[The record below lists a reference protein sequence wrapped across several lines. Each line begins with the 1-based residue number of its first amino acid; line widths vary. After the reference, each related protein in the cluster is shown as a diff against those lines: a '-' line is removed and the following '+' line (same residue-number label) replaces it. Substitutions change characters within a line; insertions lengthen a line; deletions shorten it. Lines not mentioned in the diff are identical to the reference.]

1 MVNLTTCTRF
11 FLSRFATTLNVIMNP
26 LDLPLTR
33 IAPNKTIRELTAR
46 LRRTILTTF
55 AVLIVPL
62 SAQAAFTASVNR
74 TSIASHESLELTL
87 RTDESTNA
95 SPDLAS
101 LAQSFDLLGTRQQQR
116 TQIINGRSSYARDWI
131 ITLVPKKQGELTIPA
146 ITLGDQQ
153 TQPITITVSDDNIDT
168 TATGPLL
175 MKAEVSSKSVY
186 VQQEL
191 LLSVQIL
198 FSMPLYDDNRLS
210 ALDISDALVQQ
221 LGETRKFDT
230 IIDGVRYEGFE
241 LKYAIHPQTSGELI
255 IPSLTFSGVAA
266 DPREPFIGGIF
277 SSSGRPVQARSPEIQ
292 VTVKPRPDNFPASEP
307 WLPARQLTIEEQ
319 WSQPLNNLKV
329 GDAITRTITVTA
341 DGLSAAQLPPILMPQ
356 PEGVNSYPDK
366 SNTQD
371 RDTLKGIQGQRTDSI
386 AMIPTQP
393 GKIILPAINYP
404 WFDTDSG
411 EVRIATIAAIEIDV
425 APAPQTATLTT
436 PTPATTPAQCPPAVE
451 CPTLNDNR
459 SLWQTALPWQ
469 GLSTLFALLW
479 LVTLGLWRA
488 KAKPVQN
495 QQAAPSEPSESTAF
509 SRLEAA
515 CKQGDGQQAVTEL
528 KNWSRVFWQN
538 EQLTSLGQ
546 CLELHNS
553 SELSSACNR
562 LLSTRYGAQKDTTDV
577 TPLLHDL
584 LEACRTIR
592 RQQTSRD
599 DEQSLGKL
607 YPQ

>member
-1 MVNLTTCTRF
+1 MVNPITIYRF
-11 FLSRFATTLNVIMNP
+11 FLSRFATTRHVS
-26 LDLPLTR
+26 LTR
-33 IAPNKTIRELTAR
+33 ITANKAALTAH
-46 LRRTILTTF
+46 LRQAFLTTLLVF
-55 AVLIVPL
+55 ITPL
-62 SAQAAFTASVNR
+62 STHAAFTASVDR
-74 TSIASHESLELTL
+74 TTIASHESLELTL
-87 RTDESTNA
+87 RTDESTKV
-95 SPDLAS
+95 SPDLGT
-101 LAQSFDLLGTRQQQR
+101 LAESFDLLGIRQQQSTR
-116 TQIINGRSSYARDWI
+116 IVNGRSSYARDWI
-131 ITLVPKKQGELTIPA
+131 VTIMPRKQGKLTIPA
-146 ITLGDQQ
+146 ISLGDQQ
-153 TQPITITVSDDNIDT
+153 TQPITITVRDDNVET

-175 MKAEVSSKSVY
+175 MTAEVSSKSIY

-230 IIDGVRYEGFE
+230 VIDGVRYQGFE
-241 LKYAIHPQTSGELI
+241 LKYAIHPQTAGELT

-266 DPREPFIGGIF
+266 DPRESFIGGIF
-277 SSSGRPVQARSPEIQ
+277 SSSGRPVQARSPEIE
-292 VTVKPRPDNFPASEP
+292 VTVKPRPDNFPANEP

-319 WSQPLNNLKV
+319 WSQPLSNLKV

-356 PEGVNSYPDK
+356 PRGVNSYPDK

-393 GKIILPAINYP
+393 GKITLPAIDYP

-411 EVRIATIAAIEIDV
+411 EVRMATIPAIDIDV
-425 APAPQTATLTT
+425 APAPQTTTLATST
-436 PTPATTPAQCPPAVE
+436 PVATPAQCPPTVE
-451 CPTLNDNR
+451 CPTPGDR
-459 SLWQTALPWQ
+459 PLWQTAAPWQ

-479 LVTLGLWRA
+479 LITLGLWRA
-488 KAKPVQN
+488 KVRTGHD
-495 QQAAPSEPSESTAF
+495 QQPTSSEPSEATAF

-515 CKQGDGQQAVTEL
+515 CKQGDGQQALDEL

-538 EQLTSLGQ
+538 EQLASLSQ
-546 CLELHNS
+546 CLKQNNS
-553 SELSSACNR
+553 TALSNACNQI
-562 LLSTRYGAQKDTTDV
+562 LSARYGTKPATTDV
-577 TPLLHDL
+577 TPFLNDL

-592 RQQTSRD
+592 HRQKSRS
-599 DEQSLGKL
+599 DEPLGDL

>member
-1 MVNLTTCTRF
+1 MVNPMTIYRF
-11 FLSRFATTLNVIMNP
+11 FLSRFATTRHVS
-26 LDLPLTR
+26 LTR
-33 IAPNKTIRELTAR
+33 ITANKAALTAH
-46 LRRTILTTF
+46 LRQAFLTTLLVF
-55 AVLIVPL
+55 ITPL
-62 SAQAAFTASVNR
+62 SAHAAFTASVDR
-74 TSIASHESLELTL
+74 TTIASHESLELTL
-87 RTDESTNA
+87 RTDESTKV
-95 SPDLAS
+95 SPDLGT
-101 LAQSFDLLGTRQQQR
+101 LAENFDLLGIRQQQSTR
-116 TQIINGRSSYARDWI
+116 IVNGRSSYARDWI
-131 ITLVPKKQGELTIPA
+131 VTIMPRKQGKLTIPA
-146 ITLGDQQ
+146 ISLGNQQ
-153 TQPITITVSDDNIDT
+153 TQPITITVRDDNVET

-175 MKAEVSSKSVY
+175 MTAEVSSKSIY

-230 IIDGVRYEGFE
+230 VIDGVRYQGFE
-241 LKYAIHPQTSGELI
+241 LKYAIHPQTAGELT

-266 DPREPFIGGIF
+266 DPRESFIGGIF
-277 SSSGRPVQARSPEIQ
+277 SSSGRPVQARSPEIE
-292 VTVKPRPDNFPASEP
+292 VTVKPRPDNFPANEP

-319 WSQPLNNLKV
+319 WSQPLSNLKV

-356 PEGVNSYPDK
+356 PRGVNSYPDK

-393 GKIILPAINYP
+393 GKITLPAIDYP

-411 EVRIATIAAIEIDV
+411 EVRMATIPAIDIDV
-425 APAPQTATLTT
+425 APAPQAATLATST
-436 PTPATTPAQCPPAVE
+436 PVTAPAQCPPTVE
-451 CPTLNDNR
+451 SPTQDDR
-459 SLWQTALPWQ
+459 PLWQTAAPWQ

-479 LVTLGLWRA
+479 LITLGLWRA
-488 KAKPVQN
+488 KIRTGHD
-495 QQAAPSEPSESTAF
+495 QQPTPSEPSEATAF

-515 CKQGDGQQAVTEL
+515 CKQGDGQQALDEL

-538 EQLTSLGQ
+538 EQLTSLSQ
-546 CLELHNS
+546 CLKQNNS
-553 SELSSACNR
+553 TALSNACNQI
-562 LLSTRYGAQKDTTDV
+562 LSARYGAKPATTDL
-577 TPLLHDL
+577 TPFLDNL
-584 LEACRTIR
+584 LEACRSIR
-592 RQQTSRD
+592 HRQKSRSD
-599 DEQSLGKL
+599 DQPLGDL

>member
-1 MVNLTTCTRF
+1 MVNLTTCTRL

-26 LDLPLTR
+26 LDLRLTH
-33 IAPNKTIRELTAR
+33 IAPNQTIRTLTAC

-55 AVLIVPL
+55 VVFTPL
-62 SAQAAFTASVNR
+62 SAQAAFTASVDR
-74 TSIASHESLELTL
+74 TTIASHESLELTL

-131 ITLVPKKQGELTIPA
+131 ITLVPKKPGKLTIPA
-146 ITLGDQQ
+146 ISLGDQQ
-153 TQPITITVSDDNIDT
+153 TQPITITVSDDTIDT

-175 MKAEVSSKSVY
+175 MRAEVSSESVY

-198 FSMPLYDDNRLS
+198 FSIPLYDDNRLS

-277 SSSGRPVQARSPEIQ
+277 SSSGRPVQAHSPEIQ

-393 GKIILPAINYP
+393 GKITLPAINYP

-411 EVRIATIAAIEIDV
+411 EVRMATIAAIDIDV

-436 PTPATTPAQCPPAVE
+436 PAPVTSTAQCPPAVE
-451 CPTLNDNR
+451 CLTQSDRP
-459 SLWQTALPWQ
+459 LWQTALPWQ
-469 GLSTLFALLW
+469 GLSALFALLW
-479 LVTLGLWRA
+479 LVTLGLRRARA
-488 KAKPVQN
+488 KPEQS
-495 QQAAPSEPSESTAF
+495 QQTAPSEPSEATAF

-515 CKQGDGQQAVTEL
+515 CKQGDGQQALAEL
-528 KNWSRVFWQN
+528 KNWSRVFWKN
-538 EQLTSLGQ
+538 EQLISLGQ

-562 LLSTRYGAQKDTTDV
+562 LLSARYGAKPDTTDV
-577 TPLLHDL
+577 ISLLHDL
-584 LEACRTIR
+584 LEACRAIR
-592 RQQTSRD
+592 QRQKNRSD
-599 DEQSLGKL
+599 DQLLGDL

>member
-1 MVNLTTCTRF
+1 MVNPITIYRF
-11 FLSRFATTLNVIMNP
+11 FLSRFATTRHVC
-26 LDLPLTR
+26 LTR
-33 IAPNKTIRELTAR
+33 ITANKTVLTAH
-46 LRRTILTTF
+46 LRQTFFTTLLVF
-55 AVLIVPL
+55 ITPL
-62 SAQAAFTASVNR
+62 SAQAAFTASVDR
-74 TSIASHESLELTL
+74 TTIASHESLELTL
-87 RTDESTNA
+87 RTDESTKV
-95 SPDLAS
+95 SPDLGT
-101 LAQSFDLLGTRQQQR
+101 LAESFDLLGIRQQQSTR
-116 TQIINGRSSYARDWI
+116 IVNGRSSYARDWI
-131 ITLVPKKQGELTIPA
+131 VTIMPRKQGKLTIPA
-146 ITLGDQQ
+146 ISLGDQQ
-153 TQPITITVSDDNIDT
+153 TQPITITVRDDNIET

-175 MKAEVSSKSVY
+175 MTAEVSSKSIY

-198 FSMPLYDDNRLS
+198 FSIPLYDDNRLS

-230 IIDGVRYEGFE
+230 VIDGVRYQGFE
-241 LKYAIHPQTSGELI
+241 LKYAIHPQTAGELT

-266 DPREPFIGGIF
+266 DPRESFIGGIF
-277 SSSGRPVQARSPEIQ
+277 SSSGRPVQARSPEIE
-292 VTVKPRPDNFPASEP
+292 VTVKPRPDNFPANEP

-319 WSQPLNNLKV
+319 WSQPLSNLKV

-356 PEGVNSYPDK
+356 PRGVNSYPDK

-393 GKIILPAINYP
+393 GKITLPAIDYP

-411 EVRIATIAAIEIDV
+411 EVRMATIPAIDIDV
-425 APAPQTATLTT
+425 APAPQTTTLATST
-436 PTPATTPAQCPPAVE
+436 PVATPAQCPPTVE
-451 CPTLNDNR
+451 CPTQGDR
-459 SLWQTALPWQ
+459 PLWQTAAPWQ

-479 LVTLGLWRA
+479 LITLGLWRA
-488 KAKPVQN
+488 KVRTGHD
-495 QQAAPSEPSESTAF
+495 QQPTFSEPSEATAF

-515 CKQGDGQQAVTEL
+515 CKQGDGQQALDEL

-538 EQLTSLGQ
+538 EQLASLSQ
-546 CLELHNS
+546 CLKQNNS
-553 SELSSACNR
+553 TALSNACNQI
-562 LLSTRYGAQKDTTDV
+562 LSARYGTKPATTDV
-577 TPLLHDL
+577 TPFLNDL

-592 RQQTSRD
+592 HRQKSRS
-599 DEQSLGKL
+599 DEPLGDL

>member
-1 MVNLTTCTRF
+1 MVNLTTCTRL
-11 FLSRFATTLNVIMNP
+11 FLSRFANTLNVIMNS
-26 LDLPLTR
+26 LDLRLTR
-33 IAPNKTIRELTAR
+33 TA
-46 LRRTILTTF
+46 LTTLVVF
-55 AVLIVPL
+55 MTPL
-62 SAQAAFTASVNR
+62 SAYAAFTASVDR
-74 TSIASHESLELTL
+74 TTIASHESLELTL
-87 RTDESTNA
+87 RTDENTNA
-95 SPDLAS
+95 SPDLAA
-101 LAQSFDLLGTRQQQR
+101 LTQSFELLGTRQQQR
-116 TQIINGRSSYARDWI
+116 TQIINNTSSYARDWI
-131 ITLVPKKQGELTIPA
+131 ITLLPKEQGQLTIPA

-153 TQPITITVSDDNIDT
+153 TQPITITVSDDNSDT

-175 MKAEVSSKSVY
+175 MKAEVSSASVY

-191 LLSVQIL
+191 VLSVQIL
-198 FSMPLYDDNRLS
+198 FSIPLYDDNRLS

-230 IIDGVRYEGFE
+230 IIDGVRYQGFE
-241 LKYAIHPQTSGELI
+241 LKYAIHPQTAGQLT

-277 SSSGRPVQARSPEIQ
+277 SSSGRPVQARSPEIE

-307 WLPARQLTIEEQ
+307 WLPARQLTIAEQ

-341 DGLSAAQLPPILMPQ
+341 NGLSAAQLPPILMPQ

-393 GKIILPAINYP
+393 GKITLPAINYS

-411 EVRIATIAAIEIDV
+411 EVRMATIAAIDIDV
-425 APAPQTATLTT
+425 APAPQTATAT
-436 PTPATTPAQCPPAVE
+436 PVAAPVQCPITVE
-451 CPTLNDNR
+451 CPTQGNR
-459 SLWQTALPWQ
+459 PLWQTAAPWQ

-479 LVTLGLWRA
+479 LGTLGLWRA
-488 KAKPVQN
+488 RGKPEQS
-495 QQAAPSEPSESTAF
+495 QQAVPSEPSEATAF
-509 SRLEAA
+509 TRLEAA
-515 CKQGDGQQAVTEL
+515 CKQGDEQLALAEL

-538 EQLTSLGQ
+538 EQLISLGQ

-562 LLSTRYGAQKDTTDV
+562 LLSARYGAKPDATDV
-577 TPLLHDL
+577 PPVLHDL

-592 RQQTSRD
+592 HRQKGRD
-599 DEQSLGKL
+599 DDQPLGNL

>member
-1 MVNLTTCTRF
+1 MVNLTTCYRF
-11 FLSRFATTLNVIMNP
+11 FLRRIATTLNVIMNP
-26 LDLPLTR
+26 LDL
-33 IAPNKTIRELTAR
+33 R
-46 LRRTILTTF
+46 LTILTTLVVF
-55 AVLIVPL
+55 ITPL
-62 SAQAAFTASVNR
+62 SAYAAFTASVDR
-74 TSIASHESLELTL
+74 TTIASHESLELTL

-101 LAQSFDLLGTRQQQR
+101 LAENFDLLGTRQQQR
-116 TQIINGRSSYARDWI
+116 TQYTNGRSSYARDWI
-131 ITLVPKKQGELTIPA
+131 ITLVPKKQGKLTIPA

-153 TQPITITVSDDNIDT
+153 TQPITITVSEDNSDA

-175 MKAEVSSKSVY
+175 MRAEVSSESVY

-210 ALDISDALVQQ
+210 SLDISDALVQQ

-230 IIDGVRYEGFE
+230 IIDGVRYQGFE
-241 LKYAIHPQTSGELI
+241 LKYAIHPQTAGQLI

-277 SSSGRPVQARSPEIQ
+277 SSSGRPVQARSPEIE

-307 WLPARQLTIEEQ
+307 WLPARQLTIAEQ

-341 DGLSAAQLPPILMPQ
+341 NGLSAAQLPPILMPQ

-393 GKIILPAINYP
+393 GKITLPAINYP

-411 EVRIATIAAIEIDV
+411 EVRMATIAAIDIDV
-425 APAPQTATLTT
+425 APAAQTATLTT
-436 PTPATTPAQCPPAVE
+436 PVAAPAQCPPTVE
-451 CPTLNDNR
+451 CPIQGDRPL
-459 SLWQTALPWQ
+459 SALPWQ
-469 GLSTLFALLW
+469 GLSALFALLW
-479 LVTLGLWRA
+479 LGTLGLWRA
-488 KAKPVQN
+488 RAKPTQN
-495 QQAAPSEPSESTAF
+495 QQTAPSEPSEATAF
-509 SRLEAA
+509 NRLEAA
-515 CKQGDGQQAVTEL
+515 CKQGDEQLALAEL

-538 EQLTSLGQ
+538 EQLISLGQ

-562 LLSTRYGAQKDTTDV
+562 LLSARYGAKPDATDV
-577 TPLLHDL
+577 PPILHDL

-592 RQQTSRD
+592 HRQKGRD
-599 DEQSLGKL
+599 DDQPLGNL

>member
-1 MVNLTTCTRF
+1 MVNPITIYRF
-11 FLSRFATTLNVIMNP
+11 FLSRFATTRHVS
-26 LDLPLTR
+26 LTR
-33 IAPNKTIRELTAR
+33 ITANKAALTAH
-46 LRRTILTTF
+46 LRQAFLTTLLVF
-55 AVLIVPL
+55 ITPL
-62 SAQAAFTASVNR
+62 SAHAAFTASVDR
-74 TSIASHESLELTL
+74 TTIASHESLELTL
-87 RTDESTNA
+87 RTDESTKV
-95 SPDLAS
+95 SPDLGT
-101 LAQSFDLLGTRQQQR
+101 LAESFDLLGIRQQQSTR
-116 TQIINGRSSYARDWI
+116 IVNGRSSYARDWI
-131 ITLVPKKQGELTIPA
+131 VTIMPRKQGKLTIPA
-146 ITLGDQQ
+146 ISLGDQQ
-153 TQPITITVSDDNIDT
+153 TQPITITVRDDNVET

-175 MKAEVSSKSVY
+175 MTAEVSSKSIY

-230 IIDGVRYEGFE
+230 VIDGVRYQGFE
-241 LKYAIHPQTSGELI
+241 LKYAIHPQTAGELT

-266 DPREPFIGGIF
+266 DPRESFIGGIF
-277 SSSGRPVQARSPEIQ
+277 SSSGRPVQARSPEIE
-292 VTVKPRPDNFPASEP
+292 VTVKPRPDNFPANEP

-319 WSQPLNNLKV
+319 WSQPLSNLKV

-356 PEGVNSYPDK
+356 PRGVNSYPDK

-393 GKIILPAINYP
+393 GKITLPAIDYP

-411 EVRIATIAAIEIDV
+411 EVRMATIPAIDIDV
-425 APAPQTATLTT
+425 APAPQTTTLATST
-436 PTPATTPAQCPPAVE
+436 PVATPAQCPPTVE
-451 CPTLNDNR
+451 CPTPGDR
-459 SLWQTALPWQ
+459 PLWQTAAPWQ

-479 LVTLGLWRA
+479 LITLGLWRA
-488 KAKPVQN
+488 KVRTGHD
-495 QQAAPSEPSESTAF
+495 QQPTSSEPSEATAF

-515 CKQGDGQQAVTEL
+515 CKQGDGQQALDEL

-538 EQLTSLGQ
+538 EQLASLSQ
-546 CLELHNS
+546 CLKQNNS
-553 SELSSACNR
+553 TALSNACNQI
-562 LLSTRYGAQKDTTDV
+562 LSARYGTKPATTDV
-577 TPLLHDL
+577 TPFLNDL

-592 RQQTSRD
+592 HRQKSRS
-599 DEQSLGKL
+599 DEPLVDL

>member
-1 MVNLTTCTRF
+1 MVNLTTCTRL
-11 FLSRFATTLNVIMNP
+11 FLSRFANTLNVTMNS
-26 LDLPLTR
+26 LDLRLTR
-33 IAPNKTIRELTAR
+33 TA
-46 LRRTILTTF
+46 LTTLVVF
-55 AVLIVPL
+55 MTPL
-62 SAQAAFTASVNR
+62 SAYAAVTASVDR
-74 TSIASHESLELTL
+74 TTIASHESLELTL
-87 RTDESTNA
+87 RTDENTNA
-95 SPDLAS
+95 SPDLAA
-101 LAQSFDLLGTRQQQR
+101 LTQSFELLGTRQQQR
-116 TQIINGRSSYARDWI
+116 TQIINNTSSYARDWI
-131 ITLVPKKQGELTIPA
+131 ITLLPKEQGQLTIPA

-153 TQPITITVSDDNIDT
+153 TQPITITVSDDNSDT

-175 MKAEVSSKSVY
+175 MKAEVSSASVY

-191 LLSVQIL
+191 VLSVQIL
-198 FSMPLYDDNRLS
+198 FSIPLYDDNRLS

-230 IIDGVRYEGFE
+230 IIDGVRYQGFE
-241 LKYAIHPQTSGELI
+241 LKYAIHPQTAGQLT

-277 SSSGRPVQARSPEIQ
+277 SSSGRPVQARSPEIE

-307 WLPARQLTIEEQ
+307 WLPARQLTIAEQ

-341 DGLSAAQLPPILMPQ
+341 NGLSAAQLPPILMPQ

-393 GKIILPAINYP
+393 GKITLPAINYP

-411 EVRIATIAAIEIDV
+411 EVRMATIAAIDIDV
-425 APAPQTATLTT
+425 APAPQTATAT
-436 PTPATTPAQCPPAVE
+436 PVAAPVQCPPAVE
-451 CPTLNDNR
+451 CPIQDDQP
-459 SLWQTALPWQ
+459 LWQSALPWQ

-479 LVTLGLWRA
+479 LGTLGLWRA
-488 KAKPVQN
+488 KAKPEQN
-495 QQAAPSEPSESTAF
+495 QQTAPSEPSENTAF

-515 CKQGDGQQAVTEL
+515 CKQGDEQLALAEL

-538 EQLTSLGQ
+538 EQLISLGQ

-562 LLSTRYGAQKDTTDV
+562 LLSARYGAKPGTTDV
-577 TPLLHDL
+577 PPILHDL

-592 RQQTSRD
+592 HRQKGRD
-599 DEQSLGKL
+599 DDQPLGNL

>member
-1 MVNLTTCTRF
+1 MVNPITIYRF
-11 FLSRFATTLNVIMNP
+11 FLSRFATTRHVC
-26 LDLPLTR
+26 LTR
-33 IAPNKTIRELTAR
+33 ITANKAALTAH
-46 LRRTILTTF
+46 LRQAFLTTLLVF
-55 AVLIVPL
+55 ITPL
-62 SAQAAFTASVNR
+62 STHAAFTASVDR
-74 TSIASHESLELTL
+74 TTIASHESLELTL
-87 RTDESTNA
+87 RTDESTKV
-95 SPDLAS
+95 SPDLGT
-101 LAQSFDLLGTRQQQR
+101 LAENFDLLGIRQQQSTR
-116 TQIINGRSSYARDWI
+116 IVNGRSSYARDWI
-131 ITLVPKKQGELTIPA
+131 VTIMPRKQGKLTIPA
-146 ITLGDQQ
+146 ISLGDQQ
-153 TQPITITVSDDNIDT
+153 TQPITITVRDDNVET

-175 MKAEVSSKSVY
+175 MTAEVSSKSIY

-230 IIDGVRYEGFE
+230 VIDGVRYQGFE
-241 LKYAIHPQTSGELI
+241 LKYAIHPQTAGELT

-266 DPREPFIGGIF
+266 DPRESFIGGIF
-277 SSSGRPVQARSPEIQ
+277 SSSGRPVQARSPEIE
-292 VTVKPRPDNFPASEP
+292 VTVKPRPDNFPANEP

-319 WSQPLNNLKV
+319 WSQPLSNLKV

-356 PEGVNSYPDK
+356 PRGVNSYPDK

-393 GKIILPAINYP
+393 GKITLPAIDYP

-411 EVRIATIAAIEIDV
+411 EVRMATIPAIDIDV
-425 APAPQTATLTT
+425 APAPQAATLATST
-436 PTPATTPAQCPPAVE
+436 PVTAPAQCPPTVE
-451 CPTLNDNR
+451 CPTQDDR
-459 SLWQTALPWQ
+459 PLWQTAAPWQ

-479 LVTLGLWRA
+479 LITLGLWRA
-488 KAKPVQN
+488 KIRTGHDQKPTS
-495 QQAAPSEPSESTAF
+495 SEPSEATAF

-515 CKQGDGQQAVTEL
+515 CKQGDGQQALDEL

-538 EQLTSLGQ
+538 EQLTSLSQ
-546 CLELHNS
+546 CLKQNNS
-553 SELSSACNR
+553 TALSNACNQI
-562 LLSTRYGAQKDTTDV
+562 LSARYGVKPATTDL
-577 TPLLHDL
+577 TPFLDDL
-584 LEACRTIR
+584 LEACRSIR
-592 RQQTSRD
+592 HRQKSRSD
-599 DEQSLGKL
+599 DQPLGDL